1 MAETVI
7 AGQYV
12 DPIPS
17 EPGRN
22 AARADGQTRCNLKWY
37 QDRKR
42 CHKGKV
48 SEYISDSA
56 PMTINLEH
64 WEGLVYITSSS
75 GGAVT
80 CNLPA
85 ATEFHN
91 GGKIVINFTKVAT
104 NLSIVSE
111 QGATTAVSA
120 TGTAT
125 ATSNGLVWTM
135 S

>member
-1 MAETVI
+1 M
-7 AGQYV
+7 
-12 DPIPS
+12 
-17 EPGRN
+17 
-22 AARADGQTRCNLKWY
+22 
-37 QDRKR
+37 
-42 CHKGKV
+42 
-48 SEYISDSA
+48 SEYVSDGTA
-56 PMTINLEH
+56 MEINLEH
-64 WEGLVYITSSS
+64 WEGYVYITSSS

-91 GGKIVINFTKVAT
+91 GGKIEIDFTKVST

-111 QGATTAVSA
+111 QGVTTAVNA
-120 TGTAT
+120 TDHSVV